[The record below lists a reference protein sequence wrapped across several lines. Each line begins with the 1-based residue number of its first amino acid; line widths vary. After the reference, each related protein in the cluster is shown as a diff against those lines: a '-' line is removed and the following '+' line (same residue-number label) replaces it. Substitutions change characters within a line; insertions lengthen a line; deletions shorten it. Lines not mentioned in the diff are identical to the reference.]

1 MGIFDRLSTLFRS
14 NINDLI
20 NRAENPEKML
30 NQLIVDMRSQ
40 LAKAKQQVAAAIA
53 DEKRL
58 SAQVDTEK
66 KSAEDWER
74 RAVLAVQEGRD
85 DLAKQAL
92 LRHNEHAQG
101 AVQLHETWVKH
112 REETEKLKL
121 SLRQLNDRI
130 EEAKRK
136 KNILIARQKRAE
148 AHKRIQ
154 ETMSSIGDKSVF
166 ETFERMTEQI
176 EHEERKLIAAAE
188 VNEDLSGDTLVKQFQ
203 SLEVKADADQ
213 QLIELKRKMGLLPAR
228 WLGLT
233 AAVLATLAAV
243 VGIGALLV
251 PPVIDQT
258 QALISGLPQTL
269 TNIQNVIAAW
279 AREYPVLRN
288 TELANPQSGLVAGL
302 IDDATTFLRGSIL
315 PYVTAGGKLFIEGAS
330 VVVMALYLARQPRL
344 YRDGILALVS
354 PKHRP
359 VAARILDDLGA
370 TLRAWVVGQL
380 LAMMVLAVLTALG
393 LWVLGVPYWLAFG
406 IFTGLVAVVPFF
418 GTLVS
423 TLLPAL
429 FVVGTGDWLRVLAV
443 IVLGVAVHVVEAN
456 VVVPRI
462 MQRQVS
468 LPPVLTI
475 PSVLTMGTLI
485 GVVGLVVAGPLLAV
499 TMVVVRRVVQGQIYG
514 DAEHFEPAVLR
525 TTSEF
530 RTPRTP
536 TAA

>member
-1 MGIFDRLSTLFRS
+1 LSGATFVALF
-14 NINDLI
+14 I
-20 NRAENPEKML
+20 AA
-30 NQLIVDMRSQ
+30 
-40 LAKAKQQVAAAIA
+40 LAIWFVIRVVEVLLLVFIA
-53 DEKRL
+53 VLCAVYL
-58 SAQVDTEK
+58 SAITDVL
-66 KSAEDWER
+66 ER
-74 RAVLAVQEGRD
+74 RFRL
-85 DLAKQAL
+85 
-92 LRHNEHAQG
+92 
-101 AVQLHETWVKH
+101 
-112 REETEKLKL
+112 
-121 SLRQLNDRI
+121 
-130 EEAKRK
+130 
-136 KNILIARQKRAE
+136 
-148 AHKRIQ
+148 
-154 ETMSSIGDKSVF
+154 
-166 ETFERMTEQI
+166 
-176 EHEERKLIAAAE
+176 
-188 VNEDLSGDTLVKQFQ
+188 
-203 SLEVKADADQ
+203 
-213 QLIELKRKMGLLPAR
+213 AR

-233 AAVLATLAAV
+233 VAVLATLAAV

-269 TNIQNVIAAW
+269 TNIQNEIARW
-279 AREYPVLRN
+279 AREYPVLRS
-288 TELANPQSGLVAGL
+288 TVLADPSSGLVARL
-302 IDDATTFLRGSIL
+302 IEDAAAFLRGSIL

-344 YRDGILALVS
+344 YRDGILSLVS

-359 VAARILDDLGA
+359 VAARILDDVGA

-380 LAMMVLAVLTALG
+380 LAMMVLAMLTALG
-393 LWVLGVPYWLAFG
+393 LWALGVPYWLAFG

-429 FVVGTGDWLRVLAV
+429 FVVGTGDWWRVLAV
-443 IVLGVAVHVVEAN
+443 IVLGVVVHVVEAN

-475 PSVLTMGTLI
+475 ASVLTMGTLI
-485 GVVGLVVAGPLLAV
+485 GVVGLVVAVPVLAV
-499 TMVVVRRVVQGQIYG
+499 TMVVVRHVVQGEIYG
-514 DAEHFEPAVLR
+514 DAERFEPAVLR

>member
-1 MGIFDRLSTLFRS
+1 MSGATFVALF
-14 NINDLI
+14 
-20 NRAENPEKML
+20 
-30 NQLIVDMRSQ
+30 
-40 LAKAKQQVAAAIA
+40 VAALAIWFVIRVVEVLLLVFIA
-53 DEKRL
+53 VLCAVYL
-58 SAQVDTEK
+58 SAITDVL
-66 KSAEDWER
+66 ER
-74 RAVLAVQEGRD
+74 RFRL
-85 DLAKQAL
+85 
-92 LRHNEHAQG
+92 
-101 AVQLHETWVKH
+101 
-112 REETEKLKL
+112 
-121 SLRQLNDRI
+121 
-130 EEAKRK
+130 
-136 KNILIARQKRAE
+136 
-148 AHKRIQ
+148 
-154 ETMSSIGDKSVF
+154 
-166 ETFERMTEQI
+166 
-176 EHEERKLIAAAE
+176 
-188 VNEDLSGDTLVKQFQ
+188 
-203 SLEVKADADQ
+203 
-213 QLIELKRKMGLLPAR
+213 AR

-302 IDDATTFLRGSIL
+302 IDDATNFLRGSIL

-380 LAMMVLAVLTALG
+380 LAMMVLALLTALG

-418 GTLVS
+418 GTMVS

-443 IVLGVAVHVVEAN
+443 IVLGVAVHVAEAN

-475 PSVLTMGTLI
+475 ASVLTMGALI
-485 GVVGLVVAGPLLAV
+485 GVVGLVVAVPVLAV
-499 TMVVVRRVVQGQIYG
+499 TIVVVRHIVQGEIYG
-514 DAEHFEPAVLR
+514 DAEQFEPAVLR

>member
-302 IDDATTFLRGSIL
+302 IDDATNFLRGSIL

-380 LAMMVLAVLTALG
+380 LAMMVLALLTALG

-418 GTLVS
+418 GTMVS

-443 IVLGVAVHVVEAN
+443 IVLGVAVHVAEAN

-462 MQRQVS
+462 MQRQGS

-475 PSVLTMGTLI
+475 ASVLTMGALI
-485 GVVGLVVAGPLLAV
+485 GVVGLVVAVPVLAV
-499 TMVVVRRVVQGQIYG
+499 TMVVVRHVVQGQIYG
-514 DAEHFEPAVLR
+514 DAGHFQPAVLP
-525 TTSEF
+525 TPAEF